1 MTVWRDSVIVWVP
14 VWCDIVTRFRLA
26 SSIGICTASLIIN
39 RRLYKIAT
47 ISTVS
52 MTHSDKK
59 RMIYVDLAIGL
70 IPSILN
76 VALCKCSVAD
86 KSSSTDR
93 ISIVWFIQ
101 GHRFDIYEGYGC
113 LFEIANTILSYFLLT
128 SWPVVIGCIS
138 AVYCVLTLRA
148 FFRRRK
154 QFNELMSSNK
164 NLTFHRYMRL
174 MGLATIEIACTVPLA
189 SWNLYMQSRSPLYVW
204 KGLADLHYD
213 FSRIGQYPAII
224 WLNNPLSKA
233 AILFDI
239 WDIII
244 CAFIFFAFFGCA
256 EEARKHYSMAATTV
270 AKRVGL
276 STSWLTRSSSTG
288 SYVNSKPTTS
298 VLGRI
303 TIPTFV
309 QHKRRPS
316 FDSFSDRLSTSI
328 SIGDE
333 ETPVDDLKLPYSP
346 SQHSAGSSTYI
357 SSPTSAKDAEKAPAF
372 VFPPP
377 PAPPARVH
385 DPASPVRASPPDVPA
400 SVQDNTLDIV

>member
-1 MTVWRDSVIVWVP
+1 M
-14 VWCDIVTRFRLA
+14 
-26 SSIGICTASLIIN
+26 
-39 RRLYKIAT
+39 Y
-47 ISTVS
+47 
-52 MTHSDKK
+52 
-59 RMIYVDLAIGL
+59 
-70 IPSILN
+70 
-76 VALCKCSVAD
+76 
-86 KSSSTDR
+86 
-93 ISIVWFIQ
+93 
-101 GHRFDIYEGYGC
+101 
-113 LFEIANTILSYFLLT
+113 
-128 SWPVVIGCIS
+128 CI
-138 AVYCVLTLRA
+138 LTLRA

-174 MGLATIEIACTVPLA
+174 MGLATIEIACTIPLA

-213 FSRIGQYPAII
+213 FSRVGQYPALF
-224 WLNNPLSKA
+224 WYPNPLARA

-244 CAFIFFAFFGCA
+244 CAFVFFAFFGCA
-256 EEARKHYSMAATTV
+256 EEARKHYSIAATTV

-276 STSWLTRSSSTG
+276 STSWLTRSTATSSYTHG
-288 SYVNSKPTTS
+288 SKPATS
-298 VLGRI
+298 ALGRI

-333 ETPVDDLKLPYSP
+333 ETPVDDLKAPYSP
-346 SQHSAGSSTYI
+346 SQHSAGSSTFI
-357 SSPTSAKDAEKAPAF
+357 PSPASAKDAEKAPAF

-385 DPASPVRASPPDVPA
+385 DPASPVRAPQPDVPA
-400 SVQDNTLDIV
+400 SVHDNALDIV